1 MEFDYYKLPTNLSA
15 ATDVPSLPVQF
26 RYVIVD
32 GAMYMAYM
40 FRGETQEAMILKSAF
55 DDGIKN
61 MRTLY
66 INRYDYVRSTAIA
79 SGAMNTKILPSRV
92 L

>member
-1 MEFDYYKLPTNLSA
+1 M
-15 ATDVPSLPVQF
+15 PSLPVQF

-32 GAMYMAYM
+32 GAMYTSYM
-40 FRGETQEAMILKSAF
+40 FRGETQEAMVLKSSF

-66 INRYDYVRSTAIA
+66 INRYDYIRSTTIS
-79 SGAMNTKILPSRV
+79 SGAINTKILPSRV

>member
-1 MEFDYYKLPTNLSA
+1 
-15 ATDVPSLPVQF
+15 
-26 RYVIVD
+26 
-32 GAMYMAYM
+32 M
-40 FRGETQEAMILKSAF
+40 FRGETQEAMVLKSAF

-66 INRYDYVRSTAIA
+66 INRYDYIRSTTIS
-79 SGAMNTKILPSRV
+79 SGAINTKILPSRV

>member
-1 MEFDYYKLPTNLSA
+1 M
-15 ATDVPSLPVQF
+15 PSLPVQF

-32 GAMYMAYM
+32 GAMYVAYM

-55 DDGIKN
+55 DDCIKN

-66 INRYDYVRSTAIA
+66 VNRYDYIRSNVINT
-79 SGAMNTKILPSRV
+79 GTMNSKILPSRV